1 MRRTAGA
8 DPAVRGRQ
16 RHADP
21 LQRPAQAE
29 GVGDRNR
36 EAIKHAQGAHRS
48 GASSRNHHA
57 RDAPGR
63 NRVRRSVG
71 PRDHGDGDR
80 IELPQGATPEGG
92 NTRWRG
98 FCSPRSTYGRLRF
111 QPSRSAP
118 KLTPSSAERA
128 RRERRHPTASTP
140 EEPPALTIRERY
152 SQIPVIARGRAEWV
166 KSTLSGHQRSAL
178 CGLSPEVPLN
188 PRRRRRT
195 GRETRRPKFIAATS
209 AQTTTSKAT
218 AATTPGAN
226 ATVDARRHMRRKGRK
241 EVKPSCLP
249 AFGQERCDHPSD
261 GFGLFLVEAERS
273 SDPLHAHLSAGWDCG
288 HFSF

>member
-1 MRRTAGA
+1 MLTRYNGQLKLKEWAIAIARRSSMRKARIALA
-8 DPAVRGRQ
+8 RRLAIIM
-16 RHADP
+16 HAMLRDGTEFVA
-21 LQRPAQAE
+21 AQA
-29 GVGDRNR
+29 
-36 EAIKHAQGAHRS
+36 Q
-48 GASSRNHHA
+48 
-57 RDAPGR
+57 
-63 NRVRRSVG
+63 
-71 PRDHGDGDR
+71 
-80 IELPQGATPEGG
+80 
-92 NTRWRG
+92 
-98 FCSPRSTYGRLRF
+98 
-111 QPSRSAP
+111 
-118 KLTPSSAERA
+118 
-128 RRERRHPTASTP
+128 ASTP

-152 SQIPVIARGRAEWV
+152 SQILVIARGRAEWV

-249 AFGQERCDHPSD
+249 AFGQERCDHSSD